1 MLASTVCF
9 CCCYSCPVFSLDT
22 NRPVIVPQMNVRVP
36 PIRHGPVEV
45 IVTQTWIVYRRHF
58 GVVGRLE
65 LGENESLM
73 RLTVQ
78 RKVRQSVD
86 VEDDDV
92 ALVDQ

>member
-1 MLASTVCF
+1 MLASVCY
-9 CCCYSCPVFSLDT
+9 CCYLSLDT
-22 NRPVIVPQMNVRVP
+22 NRFVIVP
-36 PIRHGPVEV
+36 PIGHGPVEV
-45 IVTQTWIVYRRHF
+45 IVTQTRVIYRRHF